1 MNDAKPVET
10 TRSTR
15 DQARLIGAGLAVAIA
30 VLFAVLNL
38 DKVRVNWI
46 FGTVQTP
53 LIVLIAVVFA
63 LGLGA
68 GLLLARRRS
77 S

>member
-1 MNDAKPVET
+1 MNDAKPVESS
-10 TRSTR
+10 RSTR

-38 DKVRVNWI
+38 DKVKVNWI

-77 S
+77 H

>member
-1 MNDAKPVET
+1 MNDIKPVKT
-10 TRSTR
+10 TRSNR

-38 DKVRVNWI
+38 DKVKVNWI

>member
-1 MNDAKPVET
+1 MNDAKPVESS
-10 TRSTR
+10 RSTR
-15 DQARLIGAGLAVAIA
+15 DQARMIGAGLAVAIA

-38 DKVRVNWI
+38 DKVKVNWI

-53 LIVLIAVVFA
+53 LIMLVVVVFA

-68 GLLLARRRS
+68 GLLLARRRG
-77 S
+77 

>member
-1 MNDAKPVET
+1 MNDVKSAESS
-10 TRSTR
+10 RSTR

-38 DKVRVNWI
+38 DKVKVNWI

-53 LIVLIAVVFA
+53 LIVLIVVVFA

>member
-1 MNDAKPVET
+1 MNDIKPVK
-10 TRSTR
+10 TRTSR
-15 DQARLIGAGLAVAIA
+15 DQARLVGAGLAVAIA

-38 DKVRVNWI
+38 DRVDVNWI
-46 FGTVQTP
+46 FGTVRTP

-77 S
+77 N

>member
-1 MNDAKPVET
+1 MNDAKPVESS
-10 TRSTR
+10 RSTR
-15 DQARLIGAGLAVAIA
+15 DQARMIGAGLAVAIA

-38 DKVRVNWI
+38 DKVKVNWI

-68 GLLLARRRS
+68 GMLLARRRG
-77 S
+77 